1 MVFLDRVVTCDEN
14 GLVAETTVDRENL
27 FCEDDGMPAWV
38 GIEYMAQ
45 SVAAYAGV
53 QARLRGEPPM
63 VGFLLGTRAY
73 KCSVS
78 RFPLGETLTILVESL
93 FSESGLGAFS
103 CSIVADH
110 PVASATIN
118 VFQPDKDSLDDF
130 WAGKLSR

>member
-1 MVFLDRVVTCDEN
+1 MNFADIPVRELVPQEPPMVFLDRVLAYEEN
-14 GLVAETTVDRENL
+14 SLTTETTVDRENP

-93 FSESGLGAFS
+93 
-103 CSIVADH
+103 
-110 PVASATIN
+110 
-118 VFQPDKDSLDDF
+118 
-130 WAGKLSR
+130 LSQ